1 MFHSLTQF
9 NKAIEIVHTH
19 LDPDVY
25 ETFYILSTD
34 KVQNGVEPDDPL
46 KSKVIVIR
54 KGETP
59 TIAAEFSRDRR
70 KLTLSEKRKL
80 IKNSSKKRSSKARR
94 KAAKMKQFL
103 KLSTYDEAMNVL
115 REPLIEA
122 NVIRDD
128 SKKSIKESVSPSSSS
143 SSQQEDSTTSSSV
156 GTSDASHGEL

>member
-59 TIAAEFSRDRR
+59 TITAEFSRDPR

-80 IKNSSKKRSSKARR
+80 KKSSSKKRSSKARR

-128 SKKSIKESVSPSSSS
+128 SKKSSEESVSPSSSS

-156 GTSDASHGEL
+156 

>member
-59 TIAAEFSRDRR
+59 TITAEFSRDPR

-80 IKNSSKKRSSKARR
+80 KKSSSKKRSSKARR

-122 NVIRDD
+122 NVIRGD
-128 SKKSIKESVSPSSSS
+128 SKKSSSS
-143 SSQQEDSTTSSSV
+143 SSEESVSSSSSSSSSVV
-156 GTSDASHGEL
+156 GTSDASGEL